1 MKTGLD
7 IINDIKN
14 VESILG
20 LTVPEN
26 GSYTENDVLSFSVQF
41 SENVVV
47 TGSPRLALTLGVTP
61 QYATLVSGAGTD
73 TLVFEYT
80 VQAADLDAD
89 GIALNATIDL
99 NSGTIKDATGKN
111 AALLMTVPDLTGVLV
126 DGTP

>member
-1 MKTGLD
+1 M
-7 IINDIKN
+7 
-14 VESILG
+14 
-20 LTVPEN
+20 
-26 GSYTENDVLSFSVQF
+26 
-41 SENVVV
+41 
-47 TGSPRLALTLGVTP
+47 TGSPRLALTLVVTP
-61 QYATLVSGAGTD
+61 QYATLVSGSGTD

-89 GIALNATIDL
+89 GIALSATIDL

>member
-1 MKTGLD
+1 
-7 IINDIKN
+7 
-14 VESILG
+14 
-20 LTVPEN
+20 
-26 GSYTENDVLSFSVQF
+26 
-41 SENVVV
+41 
-47 TGSPRLALTLGVTP
+47 
-61 QYATLVSGAGTD
+61 
-73 TLVFEYT
+73 